1 MKKVYTEEHKAFF
14 ASFIPGHTTTEVVA
28 EFNRRF
34 EQKTTASKVKSYKTN
49 NRIKKTIVSKAEHAK
64 VILRAKVNCFHGKSV
79 ISSGRIIR
87 GKQHC
92 R

>member
-34 EQKTTASKVKSYKTN
+34 EQKTTASKVKSYK
-49 NRIKKTIVSKAEHAK
+49 
-64 VILRAKVNCFHGKSV
+64 KSYQK
-79 ISSGRIIR
+79 RNTQR
-87 GKQHC
+87 
-92 R
+92 